1 MKLET
6 FIRLCDYLNITSSE
20 NQSDL
25 LGWTIVNTKKAFFKD
40 YFRDTVIKR
49 YSLVQKIIEAL
60 DIDDVEISVEAI
72 FDPNDL
78 DFVYSLIL
86 VIDDDDEYCQGII
99 FSPTI
104 VYCGRFFCPNR
115 LSAICLGGVSLDF

>member
-40 YFRDTVIKR
+40 YFRDTVINR

-86 VIDDDDEYCQGII
+86 VIDDDDEYC
-99 FSPTI
+99 
-104 VYCGRFFCPNR
+104 
-115 LSAICLGGVSLDF
+115 